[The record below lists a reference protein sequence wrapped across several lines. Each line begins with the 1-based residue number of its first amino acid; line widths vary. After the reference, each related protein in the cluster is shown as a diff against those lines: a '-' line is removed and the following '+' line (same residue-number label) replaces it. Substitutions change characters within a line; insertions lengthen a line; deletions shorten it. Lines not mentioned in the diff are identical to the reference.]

1 VVTVAK
7 DESFDIVSEIDMQ
20 EVDNAVNQALKE
32 INTRFDLKDTG
43 CNIEQ
48 QGQALTLTAPDDM
61 KLRNIYEILQAK
73 LVKRSIDP
81 KALDPAKAETALGG
95 TMRQVVTLR
104 QGIEKDQAKTIT
116 TLIKDM
122 KLKVNAQIQG
132 DQLRVTGKNRDDLQK
147 VIAALKGADLEFPV
161 QFTNFR

>member
-1 VVTVAK
+1 VAK

-48 QGQALTLTAPDDM
+48 LGQALTLTAPDDM